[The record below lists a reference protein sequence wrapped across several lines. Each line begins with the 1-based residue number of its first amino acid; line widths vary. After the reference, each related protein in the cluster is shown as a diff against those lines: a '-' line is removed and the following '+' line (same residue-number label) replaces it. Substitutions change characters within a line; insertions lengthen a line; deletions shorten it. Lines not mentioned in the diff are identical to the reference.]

1 MDGSSRTVGRVL
13 QVLEQFSVSP
23 QSLTN
28 QEVAARLQVP
38 ASSMHRL
45 LQKLTQLGFL
55 DVDADSASY
64 SVSPALSSLGRRLA
78 DIGGYLPPL
87 RATMSALRAHT
98 GGTVSVWGAAGV
110 HMRLSAILLGRVAG
124 SSTNSLGELREPF
137 STPGLA
143 MATTYSREQ
152 LRQLTQT
159 ARRRGVPLGRRFR
172 TMRDIT
178 SAVQQVAQRGYAVG
192 FNLRSDGWGIIAWP
206 VPMSADQRLFGVI
219 AVGMQVPELRSR
231 EQEIAAYA
239 ERLLQRYRKDLQAYA
254 GHEFDG
260 GRS

>member
-1 MDGSSRTVGRVL
+1 MEGSSRTVGRVL

-23 QSLTN
+23 HPLTN
-28 QEVAARLQVP
+28 GEIAARLRVP

-55 DVDADSASY
+55 DIDADSASY
-64 SVSPALSSLGRRLA
+64 AISPTLSGLGRRLA

-87 RATMSALRAHT
+87 RTTMSALRAHT
-98 GGTVSVWGAAGV
+98 GGTVSIWLPAGV
-110 HMRLSAILLGRVAG
+110 HMRLSAILLGRVPG
-124 SSTNSLGELREPF
+124 TSTNTLGELVEPF

-152 LRQLTQT
+152 LSHLTQA
-159 ARRRGVPLGRRFR
+159 ARRRGVQLGRRFR

-178 SAVQQVAQRGYAVG
+178 SAVQQVSKRGYAVG

-206 VPMSADQRLFGVI
+206 VPMSADQQRHGVI
-219 AVGMQVPELRSR
+219 AVGMHVPELRSR
-231 EQEIAAYA
+231 EQEIAAFA
-239 ERLLQRYRKDLQAYA
+239 ERLLQRYRKELRAYA
-254 GHEFDG
+254 GDEFDG
-260 GRS
+260 GYG

>member
-1 MDGSSRTVGRVL
+1 MQGSSRTVGRVL
-13 QVLEQFSVSP
+13 EVLEQFSVSP
-23 QSLTN
+23 HPLTN
-28 QEVAARLQVP
+28 GEIASRLRVP

-45 LQKLTQLGFL
+45 LQKLTRLGFL

-64 SVSPALSSLGRRLA
+64 VISPRLSGLGRRLA

-87 RATMSALRAHT
+87 RTAMSALRSHT
-98 GGTVSVWGAAGV
+98 GGTVSIWLPAGV
-110 HMRLSAILLGRVAG
+110 QMRLSAILPGRLSVN
-124 SSTNSLGELREPF
+124 STHALGELREPF

-152 LRQLTQT
+152 LSQLTRA

-178 SAVQQVAQRGYAVG
+178 SAVQQVTQRRYAVG

-206 VPMSADQRLFGVI
+206 VPMSSDQQRYGVV

-239 ERLLQRYRKDLQAYA
+239 DRLLQRYRKELKDYA
-254 GHEFDG
+254 GNEFDG
-260 GRS
+260 GYT

>member
-1 MDGSSRTVGRVL
+1 MQGSSRTVGRVL

-23 QSLTN
+23 HPLTN
-28 QEVAARLQVP
+28 GEIAARLRVP

-64 SVSPALSSLGRRLA
+64 AISPTLSGLGRRLA

-87 RATMSALRAHT
+87 RTTMSSLRAHT
-98 GGTVSVWGAAGV
+98 GGTVSIWLPAGV
-110 HMRLSAILLGRVAG
+110 QMRLSAILVGRVSG
-124 SSTNSLGELREPF
+124 TSSNTLGELREPF

-152 LRQLTQT
+152 LSQLTQA
-159 ARRRGVPLGRRFR
+159 ARRRGVRLGRRFR

-178 SAVQQVAQRGYAVG
+178 SAVLQVSQRGYAVG

-206 VPMSADQRLFGVI
+206 VPMSADQQRYGVI

-231 EQEIAAYA
+231 EQEIAAFA
-239 ERLLQRYRKDLQAYA
+239 ERLLQRYRKELRAYA
-254 GHEFDG
+254 GDDFDG
-260 GRS
+260 GFA